1 MLEIFRKEKLIDRA
15 ATMSLHFIDA
25 MFSLADLPVVVD
37 IRAVGMMA
45 AVEVSAEG
53 TPGARGHELQK
64 RLFDAGVNLKA
75 TGDNLIVAPPFV
87 SEKSHVD
94 HVVSVLR
101 DVLSKA

>member
-1 MLEIFRKEKLIDRA
+1 MRHQVERLKHVALRHGVKPARA
-15 ATMSLHFIDA
+15 LTATL
-25 MFSLADLPVVVD
+25 V
-37 IRAVGMMA
+37 AVGMMA
-45 AVEVSAEG
+45 AVEVAVDG

-94 HVVSVLR
+94 HIVSVLR
-101 DVLSKA
+101 NVLSKA